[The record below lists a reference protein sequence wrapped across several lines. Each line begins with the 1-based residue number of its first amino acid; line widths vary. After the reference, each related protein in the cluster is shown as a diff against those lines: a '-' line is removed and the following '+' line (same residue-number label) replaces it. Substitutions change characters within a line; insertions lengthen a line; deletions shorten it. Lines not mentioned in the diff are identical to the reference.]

1 MTEAREKPLIT
12 VVTPAFNEGAIIEA
26 NLKTLCDHLDTLRD
40 RYRWELIVVNDG
52 SRDDTGAKADAFARE
67 RPGVRVVHHPVNLN
81 LGQGIRTGFA
91 HATGEY
97 IVVLD
102 MDLSYAPDHV
112 ERLVDTLVATRADMA
127 VASPYMPGG
136 RCTAVPPLR
145 LFLSKRANRFLAFFC
160 HHVDLHTITGMVR
173 AYRRDFV
180 ARLSLKSND
189 IEINTE
195 IVYKAMMLRGR
206 IVEIPAHLDWSGIVD
221 RIASRPSSFKI
232 ARGILTYT
240 LSGFYFRPF
249 VFFFLPGLAAGLV
262 ATYTL
267 GWIVYHVLGAYS
279 AIAPGAFVDDRLSN
293 AIGQVFRERP
303 HAFFTFAISLVT
315 GLQLLMIGGLSF
327 QQKRYFE
334 DLFYVASERRGERR
348 PEPPPG

>member
-1 MTEAREKPLIT
+1 MTEPRVLPLIS
-12 VVTPAFNEGAIIEA
+12 VVTPAFNEEALISA
-26 NLKTLCDHLDTLRD
+26 NLATLCAHLDTLSG

-52 SRDDTGAKADAFARE
+52 SRDRTGPLADAFAATRE
-67 RPGVRVVHHPVNLN
+67 NVRVVHHPVNLN

-91 HATGEY
+91 HARGEY

-112 ERLVDTLVATRADMA
+112 ERLVDTLEATKADIA

-136 RCTAVPPLR
+136 RCTAVPTMR

-180 ARLSLKSND
+180 TRLSLKSND

-195 IVYKAMMLRGR
+195 IVYKAMLLRGR

-232 ARGILTYT
+232 AKGILTYA

-249 VFFFLPGLAAGLV
+249 VFFFLPGLLGLLLSTYLAGWL
-262 ATYTL
+262 
-267 GWIVYHVLGAYS
+267 VYHIATAY
-279 AIAPGAFVDDRLSN
+279 AAVPAGAFIDDQLSN
-293 AIGQVFRERP
+293 AIGKVFHDRP
-303 HAFFTFAISLVT
+303 HAFFTFGIA
-315 GLQLLMIGGLSF
+315 LLTSVQFLMFGGLSF

-334 DLFYVASERRGERR
+334 DLFFVSSERRADRFR
-348 PEPPPG
+348 DAD